1 MGGEPEWDGDL
12 AHYREVLQEIVCPMA
27 ENCGNYCEEGE
38 EDGGPVGDVGEEE
51 VVDMDTSLG
60 GKNKIQ
66 QKYQRKDSEC
76 KGWFEW

>member
-1 MGGEPEWDGDL
+1 MAQDGGE
-12 AHYREVLQEIVCPMA
+12 H
-27 ENCGNYCEEGE
+27 CEEGE
-38 EDGGPVGDVGEEE
+38 EDGGPVGDVGEEK

-60 GKNKIQ
+60 GKNKIH